1 MVSIMSD
8 SDSTDNSDV
17 SFQEDSAVI
26 DTKVERILNNDAT
39 LTNIDYC
46 YDHVSE
52 ETLRRIVEAL
62 HNNVM
67 VDWLAFTGC
76 DLTVNSAKAIGQLF
90 RRNRRIRHLVLS
102 NNISMGSEGIIAIM
116 EGLCENRQL
125 RSIMMED
132 NGIGTTELR
141 SISRM
146 LRLNN
151 TLEELSL
158 GWNELPNDEH
168 FVDFTLSLASNRS
181 LVRLELG
188 NCALASPSVQN
199 LFESIQNHPTVTYL
213 DLTGNRINS
222 DISESFRKLLQHNRS
237 LRSISVTGNSL
248 GSRTAAA
255 VATALEENT
264 TLQSLVMG
272 NNGIDD
278 EGALALS
285 RSLPRMTGLYDLS
298 LHHNALTSKGGEALI
313 AAMEMNRS
321 LRSLSLGSQTFN
333 LTPRMRQTITFY
345 KQRNRI
351 GWPTLESPSLTLAL
365 WPLIL
370 AKLSSKPRM
379 AHFFICQAPTIVS
392 HANAVAE

>member
-1 MVSIMSD
+1 MSD
-8 SDSTDNSDV
+8 NDSTDNSDV
-17 SFQEDSAVI
+17 GSLEDSAVI

-52 ETLRRIVEAL
+52 ETLRRLVEAL
-62 HNNVM
+62 YNNVM
-67 VDWLAFTGC
+67 VDWLALTGC
-76 DLTVNSAKAIGQLF
+76 DLTMNSAKAIGQLF
-90 RRNRRIRHLVLS
+90 RRNRRISHLLLS
-102 NNISMGSEGIIAIM
+102 NNSSMGSEGIIAIM
-116 EGLCENRQL
+116 EGLCENRKL

-132 NGIGTTELR
+132 NGIGATELF
-141 SISRM
+141 SISHM

-158 GWNELPNDEH
+158 GWNELPNDEQ
-168 FVDFTLSLASNRS
+168 FVDFTLSLASSRS

-188 NCALASPSVQN
+188 NCALESRSVQN
-199 LFESIQNHPTVTYL
+199 LFEHIKNHPTITYL

-222 DISESFRKLLQHNRS
+222 DISESFGKLLRQNRS
-237 LRSISVTGNSL
+237 LRSISISNNSL

-255 VATALEENT
+255 VALALEENT

-285 RSLPRMTGLYDLS
+285 RALPRLTGLYDLS
-298 LHHNALTSKGGEALI
+298 LHNNTLTSKGGEALI
-313 AAMEMNRS
+313 SAMELNRS
-321 LRSLSLGSQTFN
+321 LRSISLGSRTFV
-333 LTPRMRQTITFY
+333 LTPRMRQMITFY
-345 KQRNRI
+345 KRRNRI

-379 AHFFICQAPTIVS
+379 AHFFLCQVPTIIS
-392 HANAVAE
+392 HSNAVTG